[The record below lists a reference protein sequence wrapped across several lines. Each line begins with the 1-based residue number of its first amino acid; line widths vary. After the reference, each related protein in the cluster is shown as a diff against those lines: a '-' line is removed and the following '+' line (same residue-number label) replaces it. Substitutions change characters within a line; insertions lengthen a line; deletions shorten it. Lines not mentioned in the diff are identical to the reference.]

1 VGASHAAGPGRD
13 SPGASGSG
21 LWEAGVMTPEETVD
35 AFIARLVTPDLDAA
49 CELVSADLEYDNVP
63 MGKNHGPE
71 GLKAF
76 LAPMVDGLDEVE
88 FVVHRQTAT
97 GNVVMNERTDRF
109 RLGENWLELPVVG
122 VFELDDDGLIT
133 LWRDYFDM
141 QMFNDQ
147 MAKLA
152 G

>member
-1 VGASHAAGPGRD
+1 
-13 SPGASGSG
+13 
-21 LWEAGVMTPEETVD
+21 MTPEETVD
-35 AFIARLVTPDLDAA
+35 EFIRRVVGEDLDGA
-49 CELVSADLEYDNVP
+49 CELVTDDLEYDNVP
-63 MGKNHGPE
+63 MGKNHGPD

-76 LAPMVDGLDEVE
+76 LQPMVDGLDEVE

-97 GNVVMNERTDRF
+97 GDVVMNERTDRF

-122 VFELDDDGLIT
+122 VFELTGDKIS

-141 QMFNDQ
+141 ATFNDQ